1 MRIFI
6 FKSQA
11 QPKLRA
17 FTGDPGGSQLP
28 QKFGPWHA
36 VGVVRP
42 EIDPP
47 HNLGR
52 DVIEKAIST
61 QGFQLWRMKPVAKD
75 AVG

>member
-17 FTGDPGGSQLP
+17 FTDDPGGSQLP

-42 EIDPP
+42 ENDPP

-52 DVIEKAIST
+52 DVIEKAIGS
-61 QGFQLWRMKPVAKD
+61 QGFQLWRMKAAETK
-75 AVG
+75 AG